1 MEYVLI
7 IARSIT
13 YAQRMSVALERAGV
27 TNRIYRA
34 PAGLTER
41 GCAYAVRIREQDL
54 AKELITLHQAQIR
67 PVQIYLFSRGVYQEL
82 PER

>member
-13 YAQRMSVALERAGV
+13 YAQRMSVALEQVGV

-54 AKELITLHQAQIR
+54 PKALTALHQAQIR
-67 PVQIYLFSRGVYQEL
+67 PVQIHLFSHGAYQEL

>member
-54 AKELITLHQAQIR
+54 PKALHQAQIR

-82 PER
+82 PEQ

>member
-13 YAQRMSVALERAGV
+13 YAQRMSVALEQVGV

-54 AKELITLHQAQIR
+54 PKALTALHQAQR
-67 PVQIYLFSRGVYQEL
+67 PKEWLTKQGGCGKVQGKRK
-82 PER
+82 

>member
-41 GCAYAVRIREQDL
+41 GCAYAVRIR
-54 AKELITLHQAQIR
+54 
-67 PVQIYLFSRGVYQEL
+67 
-82 PER
+82 